1 MEINKKEQENIT
13 IAQEFDFGVPFQML
27 NGEIYMRL
35 GKTTEVQFVGMAAK
49 EPYFP
54 AVRLSDGFTY
64 AVHQKAKAKLVK
76 YEFNILEDL
85 K

>member
-1 MEINKKEQENIT
+1 MKINKKEQKNTT
-13 IAQEFDFGVPFQML
+13 IAQEFGFGEPFQML
-27 NGEIYMRL
+27 SGEIYMRL
-35 GKTTEVQFVGMAAK
+35 GKTSEVQFVGLVAEK
-49 EPYFP
+49 QYFP

-64 AVHQKAKAKLVK
+64 AVHHEAKAKSVK